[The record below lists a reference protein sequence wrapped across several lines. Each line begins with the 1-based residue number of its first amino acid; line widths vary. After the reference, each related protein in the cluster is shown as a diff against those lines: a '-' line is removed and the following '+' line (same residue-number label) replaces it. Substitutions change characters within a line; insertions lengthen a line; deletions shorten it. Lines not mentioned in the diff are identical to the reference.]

1 MSTARL
7 YIVTCLLNFYSEYI
21 MQNSRLS
28 ESQIVTK
35 IIGRNI
41 KYADDTTLMVESE
54 ELKSLLMKVK
64 KLA

>member
-1 MSTARL
+1 
-7 YIVTCLLNFYSEYI
+7 

-41 KYADDTTLMVESE
+41 KYADDTTLIAESGE
-54 ELKSLLMKVK
+54 ELKPLIEIER
-64 KLA
+64 